1 MSHNKRI
8 TENSSII
15 QYLMKLNFALYFTK
29 PVIRHI
35 VEFIIAATQ
44 KGYSGTVTDIVNL
57 SLANCH
63 RTTFGKFLSQG
74 VWNIEY
80 AWRAIRR
87 EVICIIFELS
97 QTSNKPIF
105 VIFDDTIAEKTKPS
119 LQAKHT
125 IQATGFHQSHL
136 KGKQVW
142 GHQLLTMMLS
152 CGNVVLPYCIE
163 RYEKGGK
170 SKIERICEMVSML
183 PIPKGPA
190 YGLCDSWYIN
200 KKVIEAHFERG
211 YHLIGAL
218 KTNRIIYPQG
228 IRIQIKD
235 FAQYIEK
242 NEVHLVTVNG
252 SNYWVYRYEGALNGI
267 DNAVVV
273 LCWPEKAFKNQNAL
287 HAFICTDTELDTE
300 TILNYYSQRWPIEIF
315 FRQTKNNLGLNT
327 YQVRSTKSIDRLL
340 WLISLTYLYCTTSGD
355 EYCKFGQGIKIV
367 RKEVQKQRVQW
378 LYERANNK
386 VPIDEILEELQL
398 A

>member
-1 MSHNKRI
+1 MVLICCYPITILTIGVEQMSHNKRI

-87 EVICIIFELS
+87 EVIRIIFELS

-152 CGNVVLPYCIE
+152 
-163 RYEKGGK
+163 
-170 SKIERICEMVSML
+170 
-183 PIPKGPA
+183 
-190 YGLCDSWYIN
+190 
-200 KKVIEAHFERG
+200 
-211 YHLIGAL
+211 
-218 KTNRIIYPQG
+218 
-228 IRIQIKD
+228 
-235 FAQYIEK
+235 
-242 NEVHLVTVNG
+242 
-252 SNYWVYRYEGALNGI
+252 
-267 DNAVVV
+267 
-273 LCWPEKAFKNQNAL
+273 
-287 HAFICTDTELDTE
+287 
-300 TILNYYSQRWPIEIF
+300 
-315 FRQTKNNLGLNT
+315 
-327 YQVRSTKSIDRLL
+327 
-340 WLISLTYLYCTTSGD
+340 
-355 EYCKFGQGIKIV
+355 
-367 RKEVQKQRVQW
+367 
-378 LYERANNK
+378 
-386 VPIDEILEELQL
+386 
-398 A
+398 